1 MSSEPPSE
9 DRPTGP
15 PSGPLSGGGGSGSG
29 RPGPAGPPPEPTRPD
44 WHSTPSG
51 EGSTQISGPTGAQ
64 PPEPPG
70 PPAPP
75 SGAHGAPPPAEG
87 PRRAWWRSAPK
98 VALLAGV
105 LVAAAALVIFFLR
118 PESGGE
124 VFLQAASA
132 HGNDPFTASTAKDTG
147 TKETTA
153 APATPSEGGTR
164 TYQGST
170 PGLYGGTQNAASCD
184 VERQI
189 RYLDDDQAKSRAFAS
204 AAGIQQGEIPRYLRS
219 LTPLQLRSD
228 TRVTNHGYKDGAAT
242 TFQSVLQAG
251 TAVLVDN
258 RGMPRV
264 RCACGNPLGPPV
276 AAQGTPKT
284 KGEGWSAYKS
294 SNVVAVTQAT
304 TVVYIIVVY
313 DPVTGQ
319 WFERPVGTDGG
330 SDRPVPRPGGAM
342 PSGPAS
348 QGSEEPSS
356 GEPSNPSSS
365 APPPPSTAP
374 PSPQKPQKPPTEPG
388 PAYGPQNRGLAGPG
402 GAA

>member
-29 RPGPAGPPPEPTRPD
+29 RSGPEGPPPEPTRPD

-75 SGAHGAPPPAEG
+75 SGAHGAPPPAGEPG
-87 PRRAWWRSAPK
+87 KAWWRSAPK

-105 LVAAAALVIFFLR
+105 LVAAAALLVFFLR
-118 PESGGE
+118 PEGGGE

-132 HGNDPFTASTAKDTG
+132 HGNDPFTASTASDAG
-147 TKETTA
+147 TKEAAA
-153 APATPSEGGTR
+153 APVTPAEGGNR
-164 TYQGST
+164 TYPGST
-170 PGLYGGTQNAASCD
+170 QGLYGGTQNAASCD
-184 VERQI
+184 VDRQI
-189 RYLDDDQAKSRAFAS
+189 RYLKDDQAKSRAFAS
-204 AAGIQQGEIPRYLRS
+204 GAGIQQDETERFLRG
-219 LTPLQLRSD
+219 LTPLLLRSD

-264 RCACGNPLGPPV
+264 RCACGNPLGAPV
-276 AAQGTPKT
+276 AATSTPKT

-294 SNVVAVTQAT
+294 SNAVTVTQAAT
-304 TVVYIIVVY
+304 AIYDMVVR

-319 WFERPVGTDGG
+319 WFKRPVGTDGE
-330 SDRPVPRPGGAM
+330 SDRTVPKPSGAM

-348 QGSEEPSS
+348 PGSEESSS
-356 GEPSNPSSS
+356 GEPPTPSSS
-365 APPPPSTAP
+365 APPPPSQAP
-374 PSPQKPQKPPTEPG
+374 PSPQKPPTEPG
-388 PAYGPQNRGLAGPG
+388 PAYGPQNRGLARPG